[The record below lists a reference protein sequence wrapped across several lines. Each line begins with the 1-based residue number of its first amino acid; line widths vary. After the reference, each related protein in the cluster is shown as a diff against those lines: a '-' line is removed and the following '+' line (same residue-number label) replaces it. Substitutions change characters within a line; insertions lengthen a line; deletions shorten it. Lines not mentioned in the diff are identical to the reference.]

1 MKSHRYTT
9 PNISARDRFA
19 FTLFM
24 SVLFNAVFILG
35 VGFKLPELSTNDRAF
50 PTIDVILVEKNDS
63 PPPEEADYLAQHNQS
78 GTGNSEQRAVPSTP
92 EAALPIPVPIA
103 GNAELLQPQ
112 HTTDTAPLT
121 AEHELLTQ
129 SNADIILAEP
139 EEPAPEDAKPSA
151 AQLIALSKQV
161 AQLSA
166 EINQSMEIYAKQPK
180 HRFIAANSKAYR
192 DAAYL
197 DAWRQKIERVGNLNY
212 PEEAKRRKISGS
224 LIMDVAI
231 NADGT
236 INEVTILQSSGKTLL
251 DDAAKRIV
259 RLASPFAPLPEEM
272 RADTDILHITRT
284 WQFTYGNTLSTQ

>member
-1 MKSHRYTT
+1 MKAYNYTT
-9 PNISARDRFA
+9 PSISARDRFA

-35 VGFKLPELSTNDRAF
+35 VGFKLPELNTTENAF

-63 PPPEEADYLAQHNQS
+63 EAPEDADYLAQHSQS
-78 GTGNSEQRAVPSTP
+78 GAGNSDQRALPSTL
-92 EAALPIPVPIA
+92 ESALPIPVPLA
-103 GNAELLQPQ
+103 GDAEIFQPEQ
-112 HTTDTAPLT
+112 TAENTPVH

-129 SNADIILAEP
+129 HDADIVLADP
-139 EEPAPEDAKPSA
+139 EQPAPEDAKPTA
-151 AQLIALSKQV
+151 AQLVALSKEV
-161 AQLSA
+161 ARLSA
-166 EINQSMEIYAKQPK
+166 EINQSLEVYSKRPK
-180 HRFIAANSKAYR
+180 HRFISANSKAYR

-197 DAWRQKIERVGNLNY
+197 DGWRRKIERIGNLNY

-236 INEVTILQSSGKTLL
+236 INEITVLQSSGKAML

-259 RLASPFAPLPEEM
+259 RLAAPFAPLPDEI
-272 RADTDILHITRT
+272 RTDTDILHITRT
-284 WQFTYGNTLSTQ
+284 WQFTYGNRLSTQ